1 LTPPTSQP
9 QRLFSIACRHP
20 IETWSPSQPTKL
32 YLFAAATLGAVR
44 GKKLGEIV
52 ALGEARMR
60 VLAQGGFVEV
70 SRVRLDDG
78 AKVRTLLGVRPP
90 APAADRDKARDNGG
104 PPPSN

>member
-1 LTPPTSQP
+1 MI
-9 QRLFSIACRHP
+9 R
-20 IETWSPSQPTKL
+20 IETWPPSQPTKL

-78 AKVRTLLGVRPP
+78 AKIPATEAGIPAGTVLGVKPP
-90 APAADRDKARDNGG
+90 APAADRDKERGNGG
-104 PPPSN
+104 PPPPS